1 MNTKF
6 LTIII
11 IVFSIRNYNGY
22 SVTTPK
28 SFNLVKQEQPR
39 DLVPDKETAIR
50 IAIAVW
56 LPIYGK
62 DIKREKPYVA
72 TLGENGVWEVK
83 GTLSKKWKY
92 GGVAYAYI
100 QKSDG
105 RVLKVIHTK

>member
-1 MNTKF
+1 MNLKF
-6 LTIII
+6 LTIILL
-11 IVFSIRNYNGY
+11 VHATTDYNGN
-22 SVTTPK
+22 SAAK
-28 SFNLVKQEQPR
+28 FKHSNLPKQEQPH
-39 DLVPDKETAIR
+39 DIVPDKETAIR

-62 DIKREKPYVA
+62 DIKHEKPYVA

-83 GTLSKKWKY
+83 GMLNKKWKH

-105 RVLKVIHTK
+105 KVLKVIHTK